1 MRKQLRFLFICLSL
15 LVLVA
20 FVLFVVN
27 QISGVYMLARE
38 VHPGF
43 GLAVLWTLIL
53 LFGALFAIPAVLY
66 FRLPKPLPAPEND
79 EARAVYLQALGKRLS
94 KNKLLRG
101 EKYNWTEETEISRAL
116 AVLENRADAL
126 VQTTA
131 KSVFLTTAIS
141 QNGKLDALTVL
152 VTHTRMIWQV
162 AHIYY
167 QRPALKDIVGLYA
180 NVGTTTFLASQI
192 EDIDISHHLEPI
204 MGSVLQN
211 SAVKSV
217 PFLGQ
222 ISSLVMDSV
231 LEGTIN
237 AYLTLRVG
245 VIAKRYCSSM
255 GHFDS
260 RVVRRA
266 AYSEAS
272 AMLGNIVRQSSGQVV
287 RSIMQSAR
295 QAGSDSVRTGLQ
307 VARDASSEVKNDL
320 FGWMSRRRQPR
331 TAGPDPAGT
340 DL

>member
-1 MRKQLRFLFICLSL
+1 MFICLSL

-20 FVLFVVN
+20 FVLFVIN
-27 QISGVYMLARE
+27 QISGIYLLARE

-43 GLAVLWTLIL
+43 GQAVLWTLIL
-53 LFGALFAIPAVLY
+53 LFVVLFAVPVVLY
-66 FRLPKPLPAPEND
+66 FRLPKPLPAPETD

-94 KNKLLRG
+94 RNKLLRG
-101 EKYNWTEETEISRAL
+101 EKYNWTEEAEISRAL
-116 AVLENRADAL
+116 SVLESRADAL

-167 QRPALKDIVGLYA
+167 QRPALRDIAGLYA

-222 ISSLVMDSV
+222 ISGLVMDSV

-245 VIAKRYCSSM
+245 VIAKRYCSSL
-255 GHFDS
+255 GHFDA
-260 RVVRRA
+260 RVARRA
-266 AYSEAS
+266 AYTEAS
-272 AMLGNIVRQSSGQVV
+272 AMLGQIVRQSSGQVV

-295 QAGSDSVRTGLQ
+295 QAGTDRVRTGLQ
-307 VARDASSEVKNDL
+307 VAGKASDDVRNGL
-320 FGWMSRRRQPR
+320 FGWMNRSRRPSA
-331 TAGPDPAGT
+331 AGSDPAGS
-340 DL
+340 DI